1 MQYIIQQWSM
11 KVQGVKILALY
22 CIDTIEYD
30 KLMEIDGN

>member
-1 MQYIIQQWSM
+1 M